1 MLLSSF
7 LSLLT
12 ILHQEEK
19 ALSNNTSVTSHERH
33 LSNTVKPVTIL
44 VEGNVGSGKSS
55 FLDIL
60 SSEPGVEV
68 YQEPVEAWRD
78 VEGDNLFQKMI
89 TQPQR
94 WSTSFQ
100 LYSSLTR
107 TRQALEAARS
117 SAPIVILER
126 SLYSERYCFVE
137 TLRESGFLQDGEL
150 ALLDRYFQRMTDKK
164 WTGLEVD
171 LIVYIRSDPSI
182 LQERIRRRGRQEEEG
197 SIDQSEQSI

>member
-19 ALSNNTSVTSHERH
+19 ALSNNTSVTSQERH

-44 VEGNVGSGKSS
+44 VEGNVGSGKSSCDSLTACMTAVTGKSS

-89 TQPQR
+89 TQPQVS
-94 WSTSFQ
+94 W
-100 LYSSLTR
+100 
-107 TRQALEAARS
+107 E
-117 SAPIVILER
+117 
-126 SLYSERYCFVE
+126 
-137 TLRESGFLQDGEL
+137 
-150 ALLDRYFQRMTDKK
+150 
-164 WTGLEVD
+164 
-171 LIVYIRSDPSI
+171 
-182 LQERIRRRGRQEEEG
+182 
-197 SIDQSEQSI
+197 